1 MGHVRQAKFCLR
13 VCQVVFLWVLQFSP
27 HLLNG
32 TSHMSGNNLERDVKF
47 KKKKKKKKYNKKT
60 LENVFMKHYATN
72 WYLTFKM

>member
-1 MGHVRQAKFCLR
+1 MGHVRQAKFCLC

-47 KKKKKKKKYNKKT
+47 KKKNNKKT